1 MPTQKVKI
9 LFINKP
15 THSHIDTEN
24 QMPNRLPY
32 SIIIRLALTYW
43 TIKCNTITTSKEE
56 KKVINGTYHTL
67 LVLSSEII
75 LLLVNLLGGQI

>member
-1 MPTQKVKI
+1 MPTQNVKI
-9 LFINKP
+9 LFITKLA
-15 THSHIDTEN
+15 HSHIDTEN

-67 LVLSSEII
+67 LALSSEII

>member
-1 MPTQKVKI
+1 MPTQNVKI
-9 LFINKP
+9 LFITKLAP
-15 THSHIDTEN
+15 SHIDTEN

-56 KKVINGTYHTL
+56 KTL
-67 LVLSSEII
+67 VYLLSDQWYLPYSISII
-75 LLLVNLLGGQI
+75 IRDYSIIG

>member
-1 MPTQKVKI
+1 MPTQNVKI
-9 LFINKP
+9 LFITKLA
-15 THSHIDTEN
+15 HSHIDTEN

-56 KKVINGTYHTL
+56 KTL
-67 LVLSSEII
+67 VYLLRDQWYLRHSISII
-75 LLLVNLLGGQI
+75 IRDYSIIG

>member
-1 MPTQKVKI
+1 MPTQNVKI
-9 LFINKP
+9 LFITKLA
-15 THSHIDTEN
+15 HSHIDTEN

-56 KKVINGTYHTL
+56 KTL
-67 LVLSSEII
+67 VYLLSDQWYLPYSTSII
-75 LLLVNLLGGQI
+75 IRDYSIIG

>member
-1 MPTQKVKI
+1 MPTQNVKI
-9 LFINKP
+9 LFITKLA
-15 THSHIDTEN
+15 HSHIDTES

-56 KKVINGTYHTL
+56 KTL
-67 LVLSSEII
+67 VYLLSDQWYLPYSISII
-75 LLLVNLLGGQI
+75 IRDYSIIG

>member
-1 MPTQKVKI
+1 MPTQNVKI
-9 LFINKP
+9 LFITKLA
-15 THSHIDTEN
+15 HSHIDAEN

-56 KKVINGTYHTL
+56 KTL
-67 LVLSSEII
+67 VYLLSDQWYLPYSISII
-75 LLLVNLLGGQI
+75 IRDYSIIG

>member
-1 MPTQKVKI
+1 MPTQNVKI
-9 LFINKP
+9 LFITKP
-15 THSHIDTEN
+15 AHSHIDTEN

-56 KKVINGTYHTL
+56 KTL
-67 LVLSSEII
+67 VYLLSDQWYLPYSTSII
-75 LLLVNLLGGQI
+75 IRDYSIIG